1 MDNRFEAEQGS
12 YHFALS
18 DMVDFMQVYGVETVL
33 RDLQDY
39 LDLREYQQR
48 KRQEVYHNEFG
59 GVYD

>member
-18 DMVDFMQVYGVETVL
+18 DMVDFMKLYGVVTVL
-33 RDLQDY
+33 QDLQDY
-39 LDLREYQQR
+39 LDLREYQER
-48 KRQEVYHNEFG
+48 KKQEVYHNEFG